1 MKGQRYSDLDDE
13 KWISDLA
20 FGVDI
25 TSHQNDINLKL
36 QGKNKLNPELQG
48 NVNAFYEVILVA
60 IAILSKKC

>member
-36 QGKNKLNPELQG
+36 QGKNKLNHELQG